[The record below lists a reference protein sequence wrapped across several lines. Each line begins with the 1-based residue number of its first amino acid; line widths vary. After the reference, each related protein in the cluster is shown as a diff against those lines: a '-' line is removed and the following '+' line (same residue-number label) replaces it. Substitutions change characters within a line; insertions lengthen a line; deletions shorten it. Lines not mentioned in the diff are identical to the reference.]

1 MAVTVFSLALVLYV
15 IVGVVVA
22 RRVKS
27 SDDFYVM
34 GERAST
40 LLIVGTLSATFLS
53 AVTLLGIAGISYTEG
68 PLVIAATGSFGA
80 WVGVMLAVVYV
91 GRKLRALECKTMP
104 DFFRNRFQ
112 NTAVTTIA
120 TVIMIIG
127 LLGYGVIQLIG
138 AGLVLGELTGI
149 SFEVIIV
156 LFVIALMVFSALG
169 GMYGVVVTDTLMFFT
184 MLAVSIVI
192 SPWIIAQAGFE
203 DMKSLSDTLPGFW
216 SIGGTENHP
225 LSFSISQFI
234 VWVIFMTCSPAMV
247 SRVFPA
253 KNDLV
258 VLKAAGIGVFLGAF
272 MQIPVFLAAGAMQ
285 AIEPGI
291 DPVDRVMVVAFLDY
305 VPGVLGGIGLAA
317 LMAAIMSTASTLFV
331 LAGFGLSRDLYENLK
346 RDSISER
353 HRMIV
358 SRAAQLLIGLVVAA
372 IAIARPAAIYWI
384 SVYAAAIF
392 GVGWLPTVVAGLE
405 WKRMNH
411 QAALASMCIGVSTF
425 IVLTELVRLEVIIL
439 PVFLDPLMTSFF
451 VAIVALVTVAL
462 LTQPSEGEMKY
473 FRHIKSS
480 SASSKTIAAILAK
493 PDGLAE
499 LKREHR
505 QVQVIMAVLVVL
517 ALASYGF
524 MTLKLAF

>member
-1 MAVTVFSLALVLYV
+1 
-15 IVGVVVA
+15 
-22 RRVKS
+22 
-27 SDDFYVM
+27 
-34 GERAST
+34 
-40 LLIVGTLSATFLS
+40 
-53 AVTLLGIAGISYTEG
+53 
-68 PLVIAATGSFGA
+68 
-80 WVGVMLAVVYV
+80 
-91 GRKLRALECKTMP
+91 
-104 DFFRNRFQ
+104 
-112 NTAVTTIA
+112 
-120 TVIMIIG
+120 
-127 LLGYGVIQLIG
+127 
-138 AGLVLGELTGI
+138 
-149 SFEVIIV
+149 
-156 LFVIALMVFSALG
+156 MVFSALG

-192 SPWIIAQAGFE
+192 SPWIIAEAGF
-203 DMKSLSDTLPGFW
+203 DGMKSLSDTLPGFW

-234 VWVIFMTCSPAMV
+234 VWVIFMTCSPAIV

-285 AIEPGI
+285 SIEPGI
-291 DPVDRVMVVAFLDY
+291 EPADQVMVVAFLDH

-346 RDSISER
+346 RDGISER

-405 WKRMNH
+405 WKRMNRY
-411 QAALASMCIGVSTF
+411 AALSSMCIGVSTF

-451 VAIVALVTVAL
+451 AAIVALVTVGL
-462 LTQPSEGEMKY
+462 LTQPSEEEMRY
-473 FRHIKSS
+473 FRQIKSS
-480 SASSKTIAAILAK
+480 SASAKTIAAILAK

-505 QVQVIMAVLVVL
+505 RVQVIMAVLVVL
-517 ALASYGF
+517 ALTSYGF